1 MDLVKRDT
9 KLGSLRAMQ
18 KKLEQQ
24 QEHFQTG
31 GGIKDQLNTAVNN
44 IIEHLTIQGKLDPD
58 NMARIKTA
66 TEHINKTI
74 Q

>member
-24 QEHFQTG
+24 QEQFQTG

-44 IIEHLTIQGKLDPD
+44 IIEHLTVQGKLDPD

-66 TEHINKTI
+66 TKHIHKTI

>member
-1 MDLVKRDT
+1 MNKVN
-9 KLGSLRAMQ
+9 GI
-18 KKLEQQ
+18 LECKTL
-24 QEHFQTG
+24 FFIMSFYVGLWTIRMPD
-31 GGIKDQLNTAVNN
+31 IKDQLNTAVNN